1 MLDKTGTIPLSSI
14 FFEFLFLI
22 LCLDF
27 FREQEEDRLFD
38 SILAAKGL

>member
-1 MLDKTGTIPLSSI
+1 MLDKTGTMPLSSA
-14 FFEFLFLI
+14 FFEFLFLT